1 MSPPERRRK
10 GRGKTPRPSYRK
22 QARAKAKQASPE
34 ERAAPLRAPERREP
48 GPVVSLDPLAPIIVR
63 SGRPLEGKSDPD
75 PARFPPPSTVAGCLR
90 TAWARETGRPFGPEL
105 ARLTVAGPLL
115 LDRENR
121 ILAPKPA
128 DALYFGHGGS
138 ARCVRAEPGAFE
150 PGCGADPPEAL
161 LPDAILDF
169 LAETATEVRARIA
182 LDPETGAVKPGALW
196 YEENLPAEAVLW
208 GVFALSASNNPND
221 PRSEEDRA
229 RAMPAS
235 GTLLQLGG
243 KAGAGRGLV
252 RFLTGEAPA

>member
-1 MSPPERRRK
+1 MTVSYVTAPFVLRRHARDLARAGIPAPGLPPEPAADEAVVAPGSVNLVDDEGAEQAK
-10 GRGKTPRPSYRK
+10 PPGRGRK
-22 QARAKAKQASPE
+22 LVLEDLDLKARVDDGSLRSWAAHVAQVVHPE
-34 ERAAPLRAPERREP
+34 DPESQHD
-48 GPVVSLDPLAPIIVR
+48 VIH
-63 SGRPLEGKSDPD
+63 
-75 PARFPPPSTVAGCLR
+75 RF
-90 TAWARETGRPFGPEL
+90 
-105 ARLTVAGPLL
+105 
-115 LDRENR
+115 
-121 ILAPKPA
+121 
-128 DALYFGHGGS
+128 
-138 ARCVRAEPGAFE
+138 
-150 PGCGADPPEAL
+150 AL

-182 LDPETGAVKPGALW
+182 LDPETGAAKPGALW

-221 PRSEEDRA
+221 PRSEEDLA